1 MIKRCVPQIVSE
13 TQSSWDVQRQKAPRE
28 WRTLGGLPISTQSR
42 IAHLTPYS
50 SEGNMENTSNILTVK
65 EVADILRCSKAHVHN
80 ALHGK
85 VQGLPKL
92 THLTM
97 GRRKLVRRD
106 WLEQWLESNKTR

>member
-65 EVADILRCSKAHVHN
+65 EVADILRWGMSGTP
-80 ALHGK
+80 LK
-85 VQGLPKL
+85 VATPA
-92 THLTM
+92 
-97 GRRKLVRRD
+97 
-106 WLEQWLESNKTR
+106 